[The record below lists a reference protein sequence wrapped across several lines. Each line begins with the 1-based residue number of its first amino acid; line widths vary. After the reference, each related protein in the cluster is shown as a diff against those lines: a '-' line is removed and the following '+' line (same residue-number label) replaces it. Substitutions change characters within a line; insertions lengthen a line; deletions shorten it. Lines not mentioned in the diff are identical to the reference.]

1 MSINRS
7 WAAFGVQLLE
17 IYCTKDCEQEL
28 EEEGLGICIFKT
40 PAVSPSQSESTSTA
54 LSATGLGLCLETNT
68 SSNKIPGHSHF
79 SICIDYYC
87 YTYPLLV
94 TV

>member
-17 IYCTKDCEQEL
+17 IYCTKDCEKPEQEL

-40 PAVSPSQSESTSTA
+40 PAVSPSQSESVRVYIH
-54 LSATGLGLCLETNT
+54 SAQRYRPRLM
-68 SSNKIPGHSHF
+68 PG
-79 SICIDYYC
+79 D
-87 YTYPLLV
+87 
-94 TV
+94 